1 MTAKPTNPEN
11 PKDQIGVRKWRH
23 IVSVPM
29 TVLWEVGIGMMEGA
43 MKYGRHNYRAAGV
56 RASVY
61 VDAAMGHIG
70 QWWEGEDT
78 DADSGL
84 SHITKAICS
93 LIVLR
98 DAMIQDMLIDD
109 RPPRGNLDKVRSDLQ
124 KAVDALFEKYPDDVV
139 KPPFTQVAATTASF
153 GQLQVTLNASDWAT
167 NVSTIESKS
176 TWAEHDQ

>member
-1 MTAKPTNPEN
+1 M
-11 PKDQIGVRKWRH
+11 RKWRH

-43 MKYGRHNYRAAGV
+43 MKYGRHNYRATGV

-139 KPPFTQVAATTASF
+139 KPPFTRASEDTVVVR
-153 GQLQVTLNASDWAT
+153 GSLLDEEIHKIIMSGLRQSTKLNPIISYGLK
-167 NVSTIESKS
+167 E
-176 TWAEHDQ
+176 

>member
-23 IVSVPM
+23 IVSVPL

-43 MKYGRHNYRAAGV
+43 MKYGRHNYRVSGV

-139 KPPFTQVAATTASF
+139 KPPFTQVTATNTSF
-153 GQLQVTLNASDWAT
+153 GQIQAIINASDWTAA
-167 NVSTIESKS
+167 VSGIEGTSIS
-176 TWAEHDQ
+176 VNHDQ

>member
-98 DAMIQDMLIDD
+98 DAMIQDMLVDD

-139 KPPFTQVAATTASF
+139 KPPFTQVAATTALF
-153 GQLQVTLNASDWAT
+153 GQIQAIINASDWST
-167 NVSTIESKS
+167 DVSGIEGTSIS
-176 TWAEHDQ
+176 VNHNQ